1 MSKQSIN
8 QYYNKIDQYKQ
19 FGGTRNEL
27 SLRRA
32 FANLLEEYCVSKH
45 LILVD
50 EVHLK
55 GTQKRPDGTV
65 KDGNRFDWGY
75 WESKDP
81 HDNLTEAITEK
92 IALGYPTFNILF
104 ENTIE
109 IVLIQHGEERLRGDM
124 RDADRLHRILTA
136 FVEYERPEIT
146 RFREAVEQFK
156 QDIPDILDELRRIM
170 TEQSAQNPTFKRA
183 YAVFWQLC
191 KDSINPDITT
201 FDIQE
206 MLNQHILTA
215 EIFDTVF
222 GDSHFHR
229 ENNIA
234 RELEQVVNTFF
245 TGAIRRNT
253 LSRIEN
259 YYNAIKAEASRIQN
273 HHEKQ
278 QFLKVVYE
286 NFYKAYNPKG
296 ADKLGIVYTPNE
308 IVKYMIDSTD
318 YLLDQHFN
326 KSLSEKNVEIL
337 DPATGTGTF
346 ITAIIDK
353 IPEQYLEYK
362 YTNEIHANEVAIL
375 PYYIA
380 NLNIE
385 YTYQQKMHR
394 YAPFTNIVFVDTLDN
409 LGFDFQGKQ
418 GLFKGFGGSIEN
430 LDRIQRQNE
439 RKISVILGNPP
450 YNANQMN
457 ENENNKNREY
467 FENKTKKTGGVDGR
481 IKETYVRQSTAQK
494 TKVYDMYARFYRWA
508 SDRIQHDGIICFI
521 TNNSFIEKRT
531 FDGFRKCVEQEF
543 DVAYIIDLGGNIRDL
558 SGKDGIY
565 LNEEH
570 TIFGVSAAVGIAIM
584 FLIKNSKERHDKCKI
599 YYIHPCDIRATRR
612 EKFEYLADHPLK
624 QIPFETITPDE
635 KGNWINLTDND
646 FNQLLSIEELFILKS
661 NGISTNR
668 DEWVYDL
675 DRDNIREK
683 VIFFLKEYNTELDK
697 FKKVF
702 LNNNIGSLNSSEQL
716 KRADT
721 YIAEQKVKIK
731 WSSRLK
737 RDKLLKF
744 KTSCY
749 EPERI
754 SKTLYRFFFK
764 QYLYYEYLLI
774 DLRGEFGT
782 IFLNNNANKLICV
795 NGSNDVMTGCFASNT
810 LVDLNLMKGGT
821 RVYPLYNYDQHHGNR
836 IDNITDWGLQQFI
849 RHYQSKVIS
858 RDDIFYYTYGV
869 LNNPAYRQKYEL
881 NLRREFPR
889 LPFYRNFA
897 KWVAWGKELMNLH
910 INYETVESYQ
920 LTLQEAKERQETPK
934 VKLRAIP
941 EEGKIV
947 IDENTTILNIPE
959 TAWNYKLGNRS
970 ALHWILDQYKEK
982 KPEDKTIAEKFN
994 TYKFADYKDTVI
1006 DLLQRVCTVSV
1017 KTIEVMGAME
1027 QEEPHEA

>member
-385 YTYQQKMHR
+385 YTYQQKMGQ

-409 LGFDFQGKQ
+409 LGFDFRGKQ
-418 GLFKGFGGSIEN
+418 GLFKGFGGSLEN

-439 RKISVILGNPP
+439 RKISVIIGNPP

-467 FENKTKKTGGVDGR
+467 FENKTRKTGGIDGR
-481 IKETYVRQSTAQK
+481 IKETYVKQSTAQK

-508 SDRIQHDGIICFI
+508 SDRIQQDGIICFI
-521 TNNSFIEKRT
+521 TNNSFVEKRT
-531 FDGFRKCVEQEF
+531 FDGFRKCIEREF
-543 DVAYIIDLGGNIRDL
+543 DFAYIIDLGGNIREL

-584 FLIKNSKERHDKCKI
+584 FLVKNSKERHATCKI
-599 YYIHPCDIRATRR
+599 QYIHPCDIRATRR
-612 EKFEYLADHPLK
+612 EKLEYLADHPFK
-624 QIPFETITPDE
+624 RIPFETITPDE
-635 KGNWINLTDND
+635 KGNWINIADND
-646 FNQLLSIEELFILKS
+646 FDTLLPLANKETKAAKNQAQEQAVFKLFS
-661 NGISTNR
+661 TGISTNR
-668 DEWVYDL
+668 DEWIVDFSQENL
-675 DRDNIREK
+675 MK
-683 VIFFLKEYNTELDK
+683 KMAFFCDFYNHNPKSKEFDVT
-697 FKKVF
+697 
-702 LNNNIGSLNSSEQL
+702 
-716 KRADT
+716 
-721 YIAEQKVKIK
+721 IK
-731 WSSRLK
+731 WSRNLKQRYERGKREDFDISRII
-737 RDKLLKF
+737 KF
-744 KTSCY
+744 N
-749 EPERI
+749 
-754 SKTLYRFFFK
+754 YRP
-764 QYLYYEYLLI
+764 YAP
-774 DLRGEFGT
+774 
-782 IFLNNNANKLICV
+782 IFLYHSDVFIDEHGLTDSIFCNNNHAFCISG
-795 NGSNDVMTGCFASNT
+795 NGSSKPFQT
-810 LVDLNLMKGGT
+810 LAVKSYPSLDFLEKTQCL
-821 RVYPLYNYDQHHGNR
+821 PLYCYDHNGNQL
-836 IDNITDWGLQQFI
+836 DNITDWGLQRFI
-849 RHYQSKVIS
+849 QYYKNKTILKE
-858 RDDIFYYTYGV
+858 DIFYYTYAV
-869 LNNPAYRQKYEL
+869 LHNPAYRRKYEL
-881 NLRREFPR
+881 NLKRDFPR
-889 LPFYRNFA
+889 LPYYRDFY
-897 KWVAWGKELMNLH
+897 KWVTWGKELTNLH
-910 INYETVESYQ
+910 INYEAVEPYQ

-959 TAWNYKLGNRS
+959 TTWKYKLGNRS